1 LQSEIVIVGGG
12 AGGLELACKMGRKLG
27 PSKVML
33 VDSRLYHV
41 WKPSLHEVAAG
52 TLDIHQEGLSY
63 QMLAHD
69 CGFTFVY
76 GAMTALDAAARVLSV
91 GPVSAA
97 SDGEEIFPARSIRYG
112 SLVIAVGSTSN
123 YFGVPGAREHTISL
137 NATEDAER
145 FRLRLLRL
153 LARTAEAKG
162 EGAANPGV
170 AVAKAIGSGTFDS
183 DVVPA
188 NAAMAGGRPAS
199 AHASVAANEAAHQS
213 ANRRDAT
220 AVADTG
226 HALRSPAGGLDI
238 VIIGGGATGV
248 ELAAELREAS
258 GAYAAYGF
266 NRLQVQRDVRITLLE
281 GAPRVLAPLP
291 ERVSAAAT
299 RLLGDRAI
307 RVVTDCR
314 VTRIEAHQVSDK
326 DGNVYPSDICVW
338 AAGIRAPEFLAS
350 LGLPTNRG
358 GQIEVD
364 GHLRAK
370 GVDGVYALGDCAACI
385 DAKGN
390 PVPPRAQAA
399 HQQADYLVKTF
410 VNMDA
415 GRPVQ
420 KEDYVYKDYGS
431 LVSIGHKTTVGNL
444 MGSLR
449 ASWFV
454 EGFMARI
461 MYLSLH
467 LMHHQAILGSM
478 RTGVLAVA
486 RFLIRRTTPL
496 VKLH

>member
-12 AGGLELACKMGRKLG
+12 AGGLELACKLGRKLG

-69 CGFTFVY
+69 RGFTFVY
-76 GAMTALDAAARVLSV
+76 GAMTALDSANKVISVAAVN
-91 GPVSAA
+91 AA
-97 SDGEEIFPARSIRYG
+97 SDGEQIFPARTISYR

-123 YFGVPGAREHTISL
+123 YFGVPGARENTISL

-153 LARTAEAKG
+153 LAQAAEAKG
-162 EGAANPGV
+162 EGAVNPGV
-170 AVAKAIGSGTFDS
+170 AVAKAIGSGTFES
-183 DVVPA
+183 GAV
-188 NAAMAGGRPAS
+188 AADAASAGGGPAS
-199 AHASVAANEAAHQS
+199 AVTDAREAP
-213 ANRRDAT
+213 RGAT
-220 AVADTG
+220 
-226 HALRSPAGGLDI
+226 GLDI

-258 GAYAAYGF
+258 GVYAAYGF
-266 NRLQVQRDVRITLLE
+266 SRLQVQRDVRITLLE
-281 GAPRVLAPLP
+281 GAPRILAPLP
-291 ERVSAAAT
+291 ERVSASAT
-299 RLLGDRAI
+299 RLLDERAI
-307 RVVTDCR
+307 RVVANCR
-314 VTRIEAHQVSDK
+314 VTQIDAHQVIDK

-338 AAGIRAPEFLAS
+338 AAGIRAPEFLGS
-350 LGLPTNRG
+350 LGLPLTKG
-358 GQIEVD
+358 GAIEVD
-364 GHLRAK
+364 GHLAVK
-370 GVDGVYALGDCAACI
+370 GVEGVYALGDCAACT
-385 DAKGN
+385 DGTGK

-399 HQQADYLVKTF
+399 HQQADYLMKTF
-410 VNMDA
+410 MNMA
-415 GRPVQ
+415 TGHPPQ
-420 KEDYVYKDYGS
+420 KRAYVYKDYGS
-431 LVSIGHKTTVGNL
+431 LVSIGHQTTVGNL
-444 MGSLR
+444 MGALR
-449 ASWFV
+449 ATWFV
-454 EGFMARI
+454 EGFLARM

-467 LMHHQAILGSM
+467 LMHHQAILGSI

>member
-12 AGGLELACKMGRKLG
+12 AGGLELACKLGRKLG

-69 CGFTFVY
+69 RGFTFVY
-76 GAMTALDAAARVLSV
+76 GAMTALDSANKVINVAAVN
-91 GPVSAA
+91 AA
-97 SDGEEIFPARSIRYG
+97 SDGEQIFPARTISYR

-153 LARTAEAKG
+153 LAQAAEAKG

-170 AVAKAIGSGTFDS
+170 AVAKAIGSGSFES
-183 DVVPA
+183 GVI
-188 NAAMAGGRPAS
+188 AADAAKAGA
-199 AHASVAANEAAHQS
+199 
-213 ANRRDAT
+213 RRAT
-220 AVADTG
+220 ADAPLT
-226 HALRSPAGGLDI
+226 AGEGSAVTDAGEAPRGGATGLDI

-258 GAYAAYGF
+258 GVYAAYGF
-266 NRLQVQRDVRITLLE
+266 SRLQVQRDVRITLLE
-281 GAPRVLAPLP
+281 GAPRILAPLP
-291 ERVSAAAT
+291 ERVSASAA
-299 RLLGDRAI
+299 RLLDERSI
-307 RVVTDCR
+307 SVVTDCR
-314 VTRIEAHQVSDK
+314 VTRIDAHQVIDK

-338 AAGIRAPEFLAS
+338 AAGIRAPEFLGS
-350 LGLPTNRG
+350 LGLPVTKG
-358 GQIEVD
+358 GAIEVD
-364 GHLRAK
+364 GHLAVK
-370 GVDGVYALGDCAACI
+370 GVEGVYALGDCAACT
-385 DAKGN
+385 DGKGK

-399 HQQADYLVKTF
+399 HQQADYLMKTF
-410 VNMDA
+410 MNMA
-415 GRPVQ
+415 SGQPPQ
-420 KEDYVYKDYGS
+420 KHAYVYKDYGS
-431 LVSIGHKTTVGNL
+431 LVSIGHQTTVGNL
-444 MGSLR
+444 MGALR
-449 ASWFV
+449 ATWFV
-454 EGFMARI
+454 EGFLARM

-467 LMHHQAILGSM
+467 LMHHQAVLGSL
-478 RTGVLAVA
+478 RTGVLTVA